1 MAATRLFFAGMLI
14 ANAAANLL
22 TKSTRT
28 FYRNK
33 VEITDS
39 NEINQSMKFNEL
51 ANDGFVNNKD
61 NKYF

>member
-28 FYRNK
+28 FYKNNGQ
-33 VEITDS
+33 IMDS
-39 NEINQSMKFNEL
+39 NEINKSMEFNEL
-51 ANDGFVNNKD
+51 ANDGFVNND
-61 NKYF
+61 NEYF